1 MAVERN
7 PFANVIN
14 LNADPMEE
22 AVEFEIELED
32 EDGELIVEDMM
43 EEAPYDHY
51 ANLIYELDEDDLT
64 DIASKVIEDYEA
76 DKESRADWE
85 DTFERGFDLLG
96 LKLQESSEPF
106 EGACTAV
113 HPLIIESSV
122 KFQSKAIQ
130 ELFPAKGPV
139 KAQLFG
145 NPTPEKEKQANRV
158 QNFMNYQLTDQMPEY
173 FDELERMLF
182 HLPVFGSAFKKVY
195 YDPALERPVSEFVTI
210 DQFVVSNN
218 ASDLRKADRYT
229 HVIYRSPNDL
239 KRDIVNGFYG
249 LPDYTDDK
257 LPEPTEVNPTSLRM
271 KMDNI
276 LGMDPDYSSDPQYT
290 LLEHHC
296 YLEIE
301 SEDDEDEIVVALP
314 YIVTINLDSRT
325 VLSIRR
331 NWREDDARKEKLCWF
346 THYKFV
352 PGFGFYGLGYIHF
365 LGNLTASATAAM
377 RNLIDAGQ
385 FANLPGG
392 FKARGV
398 RVVGANDPIAPGE
411 FREVE
416 ATGVDLGK
424 AIIPLPY
431 KEPSNTLMQMLN
443 FVASTGQ
450 KFADTT
456 EQVVADS
463 TNAGPVGTTLALL
476 EASTKFFS
484 AIHKR
489 LHHSQRDEFQIL
501 ARINYDFLPNEYPY
515 DIPMIT
521 GQIFKSD
528 FDGRVDIVPV
538 SDPNVPSSAHRIA
551 MAQTVMQL
559 AAQSPPGM
567 YNMKEVN
574 RTILDALNVAEPN
587 RFLTPDPPQAQPLDP
602 VSDIRQAV
610 QGMPIKAFPGQDH
623 KAHITVKQS
632 FIADP
637 TLGQTPL
644 MQQVVPVLQANI
656 REHMIMQYE
665 EEMAGMLEAGVQEA
679 GATDESAISVITQGA
694 AQEILENNQRMAEM
708 GSVEDIERM
717 SMELQRQQLEL
728 EKEKVKLDALQSAS
742 KIALEEEKLDL
753 NRDELA
759 VSSAEKVAKIRS
771 ENMNKQQ
778 DREEDRMERD
788 DKFLVEVMKVL
799 MKETG
804 TSVAK
809 LKETVDLT
817 PKFSE
822 GGDVDKFGALLEQMM
837 RQEGDDPGF
846 ERDTTGPPEIDTSMP
861 STDMPSIEVIKEMMT
876 APPDTSIKN
885 VGFPVTTGRERPELV
900 TSVPKGTEAV
910 TEPEV
915 TIEEEKEFSLADVT
929 PPPTPVRLS
938 PAEREKLKPKEI
950 DAGTYLKL
958 TEEIKPKTTSQD
970 EFFEWMEAIRMN
982 ESSGSHFYRKGEKI
996 PKGKKVGDVK
1006 VSKAGAIGEY
1016 QLTPVKKGQVKFGTF
1031 SPTKEMLQSPEY
1043 NRYAGHT
1050 YGAYLLDKFKGNKI
1064 DAAIAYNWGEGNTR
1078 EWIKKGRNPKKLPSE
1093 TRGYLKKLKAQVNID
1108 DTDVV

>member
-1 MAVERN
+1 
-7 PFANVIN
+7 
-14 LNADPMEE
+14 
-22 AVEFEIELED
+22 
-32 EDGELIVEDMM
+32 
-43 EEAPYDHY
+43 
-51 ANLIYELDEDDLT
+51 
-64 DIASKVIEDYEA
+64 
-76 DKESRADWE
+76 
-85 DTFERGFDLLG
+85 
-96 LKLQESSEPF
+96 
-106 EGACTAV
+106 
-113 HPLIIESSV
+113 
-122 KFQSKAIQ
+122 
-130 ELFPAKGPV
+130 
-139 KAQLFG
+139 
-145 NPTPEKEKQANRV
+145 
-158 QNFMNYQLTDQMPEY
+158 
-173 FDELERMLF
+173 
-182 HLPVFGSAFKKVY
+182 
-195 YDPALERPVSEFVTI
+195 
-210 DQFVVSNN
+210 
-218 ASDLRKADRYT
+218 
-229 HVIYRSPNDL
+229 
-239 KRDIVNGFYG
+239 
-249 LPDYTDDK
+249 
-257 LPEPTEVNPTSLRM
+257 M

-276 LGMDPDYSSDPQYT
+276 LGLDPDYSSDPQYT

-301 SEDDEDEIVVALP
+301 SEDEEDEIVVALP
-314 YIVTINLDSRT
+314 YIVTIDMDSKT

-484 AIHKR
+484 SIHKR

-521 GQIFKSD
+521 GEIFKSD
-528 FDGRVDIVPV
+528 FDGRIDIVPV
-538 SDPNVPSSAHRIA
+538 SDPNIPSSAHRIA

-574 RTILDALNVAEPN
+574 RTILDALNVAEPS

-623 KAHITVKQS
+623 KAHISVKQS

-679 GATDESAISVITQGA
+679 GATDESAISIITQGA
-694 AQEILENNQRMAEM
+694 AQEILENNQRMAQM

-728 EKEKVKLDALQSAS
+728 EKEKVKLDALQAAS

-753 NRDELA
+753 SRDELE
-759 VSSAEKVAKIRS
+759 VTSAEKLAKI
-771 ENMNKQQ
+771 NLDNINKQQ
-778 DREEDRMERD
+778 DREEDRMARD

-804 TSVAK
+804 TSVEK
-809 LKETVDLT
+809 LKETVNLT

-822 GGDVDKFGALLEQMM
+822 GGSIDADKFGALLEQMM
-837 RQEGDDPGF
+837 KEEGDDPGF

-861 STDMPSIEVIKEMMT
+861 STDMPPIEVIQEMMT
-876 APPDTSIKN
+876 TPDLGNIRG
-885 VGFPVTTGRERPELV
+885 VGFPATTGSFKPELV
-900 TSVPKGTEAV
+900 TSTPQRIETITEEASLPPQTEESQDDKIRRVFGSIESSNNPNAISQKG
-910 TEPEV
+910 
-915 TIEEEKEFSLADVT
+915 KGSHYGLYQFSLDTARDYDKNITKEDLFKPDVQNKLLSLHLKRVEKGLQLPEGQKPTIADLYLGHQQGVSGYNEIMRFKDRPISKMKNKNRQKAIKSNMLKVT
-929 PPPTPVRLS
+929 KDKKNPTIGDFINDWTNHIN
-938 PAEREKLKPKEI
+938 EKL
-950 DAGTYLKL
+950 
-958 TEEIKPKTTSQD
+958 
-970 EFFEWMEAIRMN
+970 
-982 ESSGSHFYRKGEKI
+982 EK
-996 PKGKKVGDVK
+996 
-1006 VSKAGAIGEY
+1006 
-1016 QLTPVKKGQVKFGTF
+1016 
-1031 SPTKEMLQSPEY
+1031 
-1043 NRYAGHT
+1043 
-1050 YGAYLLDKFKGNKI
+1050 
-1064 DAAIAYNWGEGNTR
+1064 
-1078 EWIKKGRNPKKLPSE
+1078 
-1093 TRGYLKKLKAQVNID
+1093 
-1108 DTDVV
+1108 